1 MQPEAHP
8 IMKRRKTSDGYGRFH
23 DLDSMADS
31 GNFLARGQVAGQW
44 INAVESEDGRLR
56 ITRQLADPAV
66 FRVELQG
73 RQDTHL
79 MLEIGQVVRL
89 KNGECLLVH
98 SFAPH
103 LPQRYGS
110 TGIRRGTVVGV
121 LISSTQ
127 DNQDV

>member
-1 MQPEAHP
+1 
-8 IMKRRKTSDGYGRFH
+8 MKRRKTSDGYGRLH

-31 GNFLARGQVAGQW
+31 GNLLVKGQW
-44 INAVESEDGRLR
+44 MDAVESEDGRLR

-73 RQDTHL
+73 HQDTHL

-110 TGIRRGTVVGV
+110 TGIRRGMVVGV

-127 DNQDV
+127 DNQDP